1 MEENKEQK
9 IDNNKAQKRIL
20 KLDLKTFT
28 IIVVAIAIIAVV
40 IIGLVIR
47 NIRIKK
53 GREQL
58 EKDRAYVAELLK
70 KNEIIPFTQ
79 KHFEQKYMDLYSIV
93 RGEEKKEGNITY
105 SYKCDKIKNS
115 IEKAV
120 YDIDV
125 NQTSLQTKLNLIY
138 IKLDDEFD
146 LTHDKIKNIIKKYYN
161 EEIEEEEIERNTDL
175 YYIKDN
181 KIQQDTKQ
189 NLQTDSYGNTYYTIN
204 VETINTDDFSYS
216 LLDNVEEN
224 GDIIILTEKVIFIR
238 KNEGKFDFYKDY
250 YKEELLETKSSINKF
265 NLGKFYDDLE
275 TYSYI
280 FKKEGENYY
289 LKQVVKNLPFEKVKY
304 IFKDNKLGLASVK
317 TGETIFE
324 PKYDNIKVNNDG
336 IVEVFTKDTKQ
347 IYKVIDSV
355 TNKETSKEMLAETKY
370 GLIDLETEK
379 LILDAVNDDIEFV
392 TNYEYYETHNVE
404 RNNTG
409 YISVGTINSYIYIK
423 DDYYY
428 PQMTYGLSDKNGKI
442 LCSGAEAPFDV
453 MKGNY
458 IFTYSYEL
466 VNNSSLFNIKTGEL
480 MIHHYKCGNYEFYV
494 EKNKKWGIIDIENDK
509 TIIDCKYDYINRVS
523 NTNMAI
529 VKNNGKYGVINVS
542 NNETLINIEHD
553 LISYREHYDENNPR
567 TYIIV
572 ADNNISKVYTTDM
585 QEELKNIKGMYL
597 QDIQNSKYWS
607 IINENGFLE
616 ILDDNGKLIKIFK
629 LKINLG
635 KYDEYSVRYNE
646 DKYHVNI
653 YRNSSSLN
661 NAPDEV
667 ETYLLDIETGEYK
680 LTEGI

>member
-28 IIVVAIAIIAVV
+28 IIAVAVAIIAVV
-40 IIGLVIR
+40 VISLVY
-47 NIRIKK
+47 RIKK
-53 GREQL
+53 EREQL
-58 EKDRAYVAELLK
+58 EKDRAYVAELFK

-115 IEKAV
+115 IENAV
-120 YDIDV
+120 YHIDV

-138 IKLDDEFD
+138 KKLDDEFN

-161 EEIEEEEIERNTDL
+161 EEIEEEEIERNTNL

-181 KIQQDTKQ
+181 KMQQDTKQ

-204 VETINTDDFSYS
+204 VETINTDDFSYG

-355 TNKETSKEMLAETKY
+355 TNKETSKEMLVETKY
-370 GLIDLETEK
+370 GLIDLEDEK
-379 LILDAVNDDIEFV
+379 LILDAVNDYIEFV

-409 YISVGTINSYIYIK
+409 YISVGTINSYIYE
-423 DDYYY
+423 DGHYY
-428 PQMTYGLSDKNGKI
+428 PQMTYGLSDKTGKI
-442 LCSGAEAPFDV
+442 LCSGAEAPFAAK
-453 MKGNY
+453 KGNY
-458 IFTYSYEL
+458 IFTYSSEP
-466 VNNSSLFNIKTGEL
+466 VNNPFLYNIKTGEL
-480 MIHHYKCGNYEFYV
+480 MIHHYMYDSYQFYV

-509 TIIDCKYDYINRVS
+509 TIMDYKYDYINRVS

-529 VKNNGKYGVINVS
+529 VKNNGKYGVINVP

-553 LISYREHYDENNPR
+553 LISYRDREENYVENNLR

-585 QEELKNIKGMYL
+585 QEELKTIKGMYL
-597 QDIQNSKYWS
+597 QDIRNSKYWS

-635 KYDEYSVRYNE
+635 KYDEYSVWYNE

-661 NAPDEV
+661 DGPDEV
-667 ETYLLDIETGEYK
+667 ETYLLDIETGKYK
-680 LTEGI
+680 LSEGI

>member
-1 MEENKEQK
+1 MEENKAQK

-28 IIVVAIAIIAVV
+28 IIAVAVAIIAVV
-40 IIGLVIR
+40 VISLVY
-47 NIRIKK
+47 RIKK
-53 GREQL
+53 EREQL
-58 EKDRAYVAELLK
+58 EKDRAYVAELFK
-70 KNEIIPFTQ
+70 RNEIIPFTQ

-105 SYKCDKIKNS
+105 SYKCDKIENS
-115 IEKAV
+115 IQDAV

-138 IKLDDEFD
+138 KKLDDEFN

-161 EEIEEEEIERNTDL
+161 EEIEEEEIERNTNL

-181 KIQQDTKQ
+181 KIQQDTEQ

-250 YKEELLETKSSINKF
+250 YEEELLETKSSINKF

-289 LKQVVKNLPFEKVKY
+289 LKQVVKNFPFEKVKY

-324 PKYDNIKVNNDG
+324 PKYDNIRVKNNG

-355 TNKETSKEMLAETKY
+355 TNKETSKEMLVETKY
-370 GLIDLETEK
+370 GLIDLESEK
-379 LILDAVNDDIEFV
+379 LILDAVNDYIEFV
-392 TNYEYYETHNVE
+392 TNYEYDEMHNAE

-409 YISVGTINSYIYIK
+409 YISVGTINSYIYE
-423 DDYYY
+423 DGRYY
-428 PQMTYGLSDKNGKI
+428 PQTTYGLSDKTGKI
-442 LCSGAEAPFDV
+442 LCSGAEAHFTAK
-453 MKGNY
+453 KGNY
-458 IFTYSYEL
+458 IFTIDYRH
-466 VNNSSLFNIKTGEL
+466 VNNPPFYNINTGEL
-480 MIHHYKCGNYEFYV
+480 MIYHGMYDSYQFYV

-509 TIIDCKYDYINRVS
+509 TIIDYKYDYLNRVN

-529 VKNNGKYGVINVS
+529 VKNNGKYGVINVP

-553 LISYREHYDENNPR
+553 LISWRYRLENYVENNTR

-597 QDIQNSKYWS
+597 QDIEGSKYWS

-635 KYDEYSVRYNE
+635 KYDEYSVWYDE

-653 YRNSSSLN
+653 NRSSSSLN
-661 NAPDEV
+661 DYPDEV
-667 ETYLLDIETGEYK
+667 ETYLLDIETGKYK
-680 LTEGI
+680 LSEGI